1 MKNKSNKLIVEY
13 DCKLE
18 RKQISYAFQR
28 IITPLA
34 IASYYEP
41 YKDDWQEIKKV
52 LEIVCKWEIAFEKD
66 YKLADIY
73 KEDLQYVDKV
83 LYDLDGK
90 YLSTDGIYMEDAY
103 IWFEQIAVLYN
114 KQISENK

>member
-1 MKNKSNKLIVEY
+1 MKNKSKKLIVEY

-28 IITPLA
+28 LITPLA
-34 IASYYEP
+34 VASYYEP

-90 YLSTDGIYMEDAY
+90 YLSTAGIYMEDAY
-103 IWFEQIAVLYN
+103 EWFIQICNLFEKSV
-114 KQISENK
+114 KEEE